1 MSELLEKITEIKKNL
16 CIFKNAVNKTRND
29 LEKAFDRTING
40 LENSYHYREF
50 VEKRINNYKKLKK
63 DIGSYI
69 GTDKWEKY
77 KNDINEEK
85 KELEKVLKAYIKV
98 RDVDSLE
105 IANKTILLESDARDF
120 MLSCMSDL
128 IGALIELN
136 GDTSDNIIN
145 DAESILNETKL
156 T

>member
-40 LENSYHYREF
+40 LENGYHYRKF
-50 VEKRINNYKKLKK
+50 VEKRISNYKNLQK
-63 DIGSYI
+63 DIGTYI
-69 GTDKWEKY
+69 GTDEWEKY

-156 T
+156 I